1 MGNLREIKYLI
12 VDVDGTMTDSGLYYD
27 DHGNEFKRFS
37 TRDGE
42 SIKLAKSI
50 GIKIIVVTGRKC
62 GATKRRMQ
70 ELHIDICKQGVLN
83 KYEFIGQYLQE
94 QGIKKEEL
102 GYIGDDINDLKAMSL
117 AGFVGCPADSCREV
131 KAVADY
137 VGHVNGGFGA
147 VRDVIEYI
155 LRERDEWKA
164 ALNKAYSI
172 IIP

>member
-1 MGNLREIKYLI
+1 MPDSRE
-12 VDVDGTMTDSGLYYD
+12 
-27 DHGNEFKRFS
+27 N
-37 TRDGE
+37 
-42 SIKLAKSI
+42 
-50 GIKIIVVTGRKC
+50 
-62 GATKRRMQ
+62 
-70 ELHIDICKQGVLN
+70 
-83 KYEFIGQYLQE
+83 
-94 QGIKKEEL
+94 
-102 GYIGDDINDLKAMSL
+102 IGDDINDLKAMSL

-155 LRERDEWKA
+155 LRERDEWEA